1 MLNHPAT
8 GIDEPFLLQ
17 DTYPTIENSY
27 DSRLRTYFESIG
39 IHSHDDWSSRF
50 DPFPVFHSHSIGS
63 GVYSYSDL
71 PDLIKSAYSVDVHKD
86 PFFSVK
92 PEAYTVNGSSVDLFT
107 RFDYQFFPALVLFLL
122 GAPNP
127 YKTGKKLIFKDP
139 LTVSSFGV
147 LPFESIF
154 FLSPL
159 HSHLSHVPH
168 LYNYTDR
175 PQFYFSQFSSPFYP
189 FKPVHSEPLFTQ
201 VVERNGRKYFPF
213 RITPRFSFVR
223 DGRVYSQ
230 PSRFGGDTFYR
241 FLDSNPSFS
250 NQYLT
255 YEEHL
260 LHPYG
265 IVYLDEKYIL
275 SHLEFVSGFQT
286 LQLSV
291 DTSASVIHFNL
302 PYLYDVNFA
311 SLACPYST
319 FSTVQDEFVA
329 RHNDSLTLSDY
340 LDLPFSPPQYN

>member
-1 MLNHPAT
+1 MLNYPAS
-8 GIDEPFLLQ
+8 GISEPFLLQ
-17 DTYPTIENSY
+17 DTYPTYESRY
-27 DSRLRTYFESIG
+27 DTPLRTYFESND
-39 IHSHDDWSSRF
+39 IHSHDDWSSFF
-50 DPFPVFHSHSIGS
+50 DAFPVFRSHSIGS

-71 PDLIKSAYSVDVHKD
+71 PDLIKRAYSLDVHKD

-92 PEAYTVNGSSVDLFT
+92 PEAYTLNGISVDLFT

-154 FLSPL
+154 FLAPL
-159 HSHLSHVPH
+159 FNYTYATGFTYPVR

-175 PQFYFSQFSSPFYP
+175 PRYLLKDVIPGGVSAPFYP
-189 FKPVHSEPLFTQ
+189 FKPVRSEPLFTQ
-201 VVERNGRKYFPF
+201 VIKRNGKKYFPF
-213 RITPRFSFVR
+213 RIIPRFSFR
-223 DGRVYSQ
+223 RYGNVYSQ
-230 PSRFGGDTFYR
+230 PSRFTEDTFYR

-275 SHLEFVSGFQT
+275 SHSELISGFQFFQYT
-286 LQLSV
+286 V
-291 DTSASVIHFNL
+291 DSSTGIRTYQIPHW
-302 PYLYDVNFA
+302 YD
-311 SLACPYST
+311 SIS
-319 FSTVQDEFVA
+319 
-329 RHNDSLTLSDY
+329 
-340 LDLPFSPPQYN
+340 